1 MPLLCVAGAL
11 LMTIEGLAFYYYH
24 NKTKKELNHMKT
36 KRNDE
41 RSGRIAA
48 QQKLRH
54 AIAEEN
60 TLSGYRI
67 DPIGHIEA
75 PYNERRG
82 TPRQPMLVPAA
93 HVW

>member
-24 NKTKKELNHMKT
+24 HMKT